1 MNVKDQIGLAMI
13 IVMMKLTMLHVT
25 GMEEIA
31 ATMTIQIGK
40 DVAKY
45 VNVLLTPES
54 YGTKILLTIQL

>member
-31 ATMTIQIGK
+31 ATMTNQIGENF
-40 DVAKY
+40 AKSA
-45 VNVLLTPES
+45 NVL
-54 YGTKILLTIQL
+54 ILLKVLEHV